1 VSLFALS
8 DIAAFKLDRLQAVIQ
23 TYFPSGAMPSDEFL
37 LQQVQAAE
45 QDVIVALKVFL
56 EPTTIFPY
64 TPSDAEVEA
73 LDGADWAEEPGY
85 DYDAEF
91 FQGERW
97 GYIVTR
103 QRPIITVTAVNFVY
117 PSPQNSVYQIP
128 NDWLRLDKKYGQIR
142 MVPASSTFVAPLGA
156 FLLQAL
162 AGGGTIPSMLQVHYV
177 AGLTDVLTKW
187 PNIVDLIYK
196 TAILKLIR
204 GFFIPQ
210 SQSISADGLSQSMSF
225 DADKYQAGLNETM
238 FGPKGSNAGLFTAIH
253 GLANT
258 VMGITV

>member
-1 VSLFALS
+1 MSLFSKA
-8 DIAAFKLDRLQAVIQ
+8 DMPAFRRDRLVSAVQ
-23 TYFPSGAMPSDEFL
+23 TYFPSGGMPSDDFL

-64 TPSDAEVEA
+64 TPSNTEITA
-73 LDGADWAEEPGY
+73 LNGSPWAEEPGY
-85 DYDAEF
+85 DYDADF

-103 QRPIITVTAVNFVY
+103 QRPIISISAINFVY

-128 NDWLRLDKKYGQIR
+128 NDWLRIDKKYGHIR
-142 MVPASSTFVAPLGA
+142 MVPASSTFIAPLGA

-177 AGLTDVLTKW
+177 AGLSNTLTAW
-187 PNIVDLIYK
+187 PNIIDLIYK
-196 TAILKLIR
+196 TAILKILK
-204 GFFIPQ
+204 GFYIPQ
-210 SQSISADGLSQSMSF
+210 SQSISADGLSQSITF
-225 DADKYQAGLNETM
+225 DASKFQADLNETM
-238 FGPKGSNAGLFTAIH
+238 FGPKGSNAGLYTAIH
-253 GLANT
+253 GLSNT
-258 VMGITV
+258 AMGITV